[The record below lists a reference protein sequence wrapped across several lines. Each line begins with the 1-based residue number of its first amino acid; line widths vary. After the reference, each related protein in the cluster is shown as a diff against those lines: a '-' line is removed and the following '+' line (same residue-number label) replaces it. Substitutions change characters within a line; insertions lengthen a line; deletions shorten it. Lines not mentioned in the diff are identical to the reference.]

1 MKKNAIN
8 NNPFEFDQAG
18 DIVSNSRKL
27 DLTPQL
33 ISISNQRASEI
44 IRYVGHNIEVHELA
58 NRVKFEGQASDLFEL
73 IDVCVGQETIKS
85 DADFLIGAE
94 DSILDRLLE
103 SRRSDRSKS
112 KSKGL
117 TKKIENLHT
126 FISSGY
132 AEMLV
137 RLAWN
142 KPYQVS
148 TTDYSND
155 DLANDQ
161 DALNKK
167 IRSLQSKQSRLSK
180 TAPFIPADKKALDEV
195 QTEIERLKDLRVGTT
210 VTGKTVIKS
219 ADVDSI
225 REALKLV
232 NVEGLGADD
241 QVKLLELMK
250 KLG

>member
-8 NNPFEFDQAG
+8 NNPFE
-18 DIVSNSRKL
+18 IESINTETSSTRKL

-33 ISISNQRASEI
+33 ISISNQRALEI
-44 IRYVGHNIEVHELA
+44 IRFVGANSDIHDLA
-58 NRVKFEGQASDLFEL
+58 NRVKNEGQASDLFEL
-73 IDVCVGQETIKS
+73 IGRCVEQNVIES
-85 DADFLIGAE
+85 DSKFLEGAE

-117 TKKIENLHT
+117 SKNMSALVT

-137 RLAWN
+137 RLVWN

-180 TAPFIPADKKALDEV
+180 TAPFIPADQKSLDAV